1 MPLTPNQ
8 LYKIQQK
15 EASTPEAYRR
25 DTLTGY
31 FEGFFH
37 VTLNVR
43 EEAPLLG
50 IVCGSINAAPDSP
63 DAPHVELTDLGKA
76 VEATW
81 RSVPSYHP
89 SVQLLAFQA
98 MPEHIHCLLHLKP
111 GGKEHLGRI
120 INGFMIGCTH
130 AYWDTLSIPWRKAQS
145 PNNAAA
151 SPKYQDRD
159 HTRSFRGPA
168 LFTHGYN
175 DVEAITPEQIQIK
188 IDYIRS
194 NPERRLIKGT
204 LHDIFTIHRQQT
216 SRNWTMER
224 VRNAICADR
233 FFASNPADCEAAK
246 QAVSKRLNA
255 DMHHGEISDDT
266 KLFLEYIG
274 DKSILHSENKVSLVC
289 HRKDAIHFEC
299 QKARVLEAARK
310 GAVVVSAFIS
320 PKEREIR
327 DELMREQLP
336 MIIVADNG
344 FSNRYKPFGTSFYA
358 CAEKRLVQIS
368 PWNYLY
374 QKKTSVT
381 REMCLVM
388 NELTRIISGKD
399 DDWWKQK

>member
-50 IVCGSINAAPDSP
+50 IVCGSINAAPDSS

-81 RSVPSYHP
+81 HSIPSYHP

-130 AYWDTLSIPWRKAQS
+130 AYWDTLGIPWRKAPS

-204 LHDIFTIHRQQT
+204 LHDIFTIHRQQS
-216 SRNWTMER
+216 SRNWTIGR

-255 DMHHGEISDDT
+255 DMHHGDTSNET

-274 DKSILHSENKVSLVC
+274 DKSILHSDNKVSLVC

-336 MIIVADNG
+336 LIAVADNG

-368 PWNYLY
+368 PWTYLY
-374 QKKTSVT
+374 QKNASVT

-388 NELTRIISGKD
+388 NELTRVISGKD
-399 DDWWKQK
+399 DDWWKRV